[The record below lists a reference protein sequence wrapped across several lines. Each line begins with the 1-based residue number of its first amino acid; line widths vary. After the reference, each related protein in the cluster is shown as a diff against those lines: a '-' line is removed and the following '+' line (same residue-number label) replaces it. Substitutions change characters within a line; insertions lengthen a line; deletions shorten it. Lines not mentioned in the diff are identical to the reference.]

1 MTNKLNA
8 LRCVEVTSQT
18 QANNGTIC
26 YYDPIAK
33 CDYLSYISGYIRR
46 SYKTKS
52 WRGDRTIET
61 IYQLNPQKKVKKI
74 SSYSGNEFTVTERV
88 RIYDDE
94 ERMDLLARAV
104 VNYRE
109 TVKSYNR

>member
-1 MTNKLNA
+1 M
-8 LRCVEVTSQT
+8 
-18 QANNGTIC
+18 
-26 YYDPIAK
+26 
-33 CDYLSYISGYIRR
+33 SYESGYIRR

-52 WRGDRTIET
+52 WRGDHIIET
-61 IYQLNPQKKVKKI
+61 IYQLNPQKKEKQI
-74 SSYSGNEFTVTERV
+74 SSYSGDPYIVTRRV
-88 RIYDDE
+88 KVYDAE